1 MKKQIS
7 IVIAGPRGAG
17 KSQVAKLIADVL
29 RRQGIAVV
37 NLDDEPNQSTRKA
50 GAVIRTTNVDAAIL
64 EELVR

>member
-7 IVIAGPRGAG
+7 IVIAGPQGAG

-37 NLDDEPNQSTRKA
+37 NLDDELNQSTRKA
-50 GAVIRTTNVDAAIL
+50 RAVIRTTNVDAAIL